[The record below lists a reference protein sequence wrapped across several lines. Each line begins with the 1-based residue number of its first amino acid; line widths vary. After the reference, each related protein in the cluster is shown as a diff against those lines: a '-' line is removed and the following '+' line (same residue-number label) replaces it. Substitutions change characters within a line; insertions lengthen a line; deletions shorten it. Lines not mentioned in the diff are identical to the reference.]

1 MRTGYQTV
9 PSSRCNAARGR
20 SSRLRHSRALRVHA
34 SPVAKECSVQSQDD
48 LASAL
53 VPPSPATTPEQE
65 SPTESAASVCNVGL
79 FPESSSIESAPGSPQ
94 SRAVDGNVVEVPI
107 PSAVEVKAAESIVTL
122 EPPSKTLG
130 LGSIGR
136 FMSSLKPSPPLDGY
150 ENFRT
155 VSCTSTVFYDAPGPL
170 PSQLDLLTSTEEQPV
185 AVEMASF
192 EVQSDCCTEQPPDLP
207 PAQLS
212 PERTVS
218 SNYSASRV
226 FPSASPISPASPQ
239 SPTAAAETL
248 REELPSEIE
257 TMRRRLFSL
266 SSEMFKS
273 STWERDSD
281 LDLPN
286 FGHPSPRSEG
296 VEGRRRASSE
306 DSTVVADDRSIQL
319 PSRAASVSCSRMLR
333 PGGGQMLRP
342 SRSMAVKPTHKNRPG
357 HWNDGPAD
365 ASTATPD
372 ARGLGLQRSAAETCT
387 ITSTQAIKSR
397 TFSSAD
403 DSGTS
408 SHGESGGAS
417 TGTGEDS
424 SAPLPSVSNGTD
436 SDFVTAR
443 MLSVSRIEP
452 TIDGTDELETRTTQ
466 TTTAGPAAGGI
477 AGWVRRIW
485 ERCSQVAA
493 TKTLARL
500 FGYGTSQS
508 RDLQLSNTQSR
519 TTFDGNTGGTK
530 GRWGIRGFR
539 SRGSW
544 RKGNRSVRR
553 KRTWRVRMPW
563 MWRRKDEA
571 PLLAGGSTEG

>member
-20 SSRLRHSRALRVHA
+20 SSRLRHSRTPRVHA
-34 SPVAKECSVQSQDD
+34 SPVARECSTQSQDD
-48 LASAL
+48 LASTL
-53 VPPSPATTPEQE
+53 VPPSPVTTPEQE
-65 SPTESAASVCNVGL
+65 SPTESATAVCSVDL
-79 FPESSSIESAPGSPQ
+79 FPENYSIGSAPGPPQ
-94 SRAVDGNVVEVPI
+94 PRAAEGNVVENPI
-107 PSAVEVKAAESIVTL
+107 PSAVEVKAAESIVAL
-122 EPPSKTLG
+122 EPTSKSMG

-136 FMSSLKPSPPLDGY
+136 FMSSLKPSPPLEGY

-170 PSQLDLLTSTEEQPV
+170 PSQLDLLESTAEQPV
-185 AVEMASF
+185 AVEIAGF
-192 EVQSDCCTEQPPDLP
+192 EVQDDCCTEQLPDLS

-218 SNYSASRV
+218 SNYSASRI
-226 FPSASPISPASPQ
+226 FPSASPTSPTSPQ
-239 SPTAAAETL
+239 GPTIAAATL

-266 SSEMFKS
+266 SSDMFKS

-286 FGHPSPRSEG
+286 FGRPSPRSEG

-306 DSTVVADDRSIQL
+306 DSTIVADDRSIQL
-319 PSRAASVSCSRMLR
+319 PSRAASVSYNRMLR

-342 SRSMAVKPTHKNRPG
+342 SRSMAVKPTHKNRSG
-357 HWNDGPAD
+357 RWNDGPAD
-365 ASTATPD
+365 ASTATRD
-372 ARGLGLQRSAAETCT
+372 SRALGLQRSAAETCT

-397 TFSSAD
+397 TFSSVD
-403 DSGTS
+403 DSGAS
-408 SHGESGGAS
+408 MHGESGGAS
-417 TGTGEDS
+417 SGTGESS
-424 SAPLPSVSNGTD
+424 SAPLSSTPNGTD
-436 SDFVTAR
+436 GDFFTAR
-443 MLSVSRIEP
+443 TLSVSGLEP

-466 TTTAGPAAGGI
+466 TTTADPTTGGI

-493 TKTLARL
+493 TKTVARL
-500 FGYGTSQS
+500 LGYGTAQRRDVQRSSAQS
-508 RDLQLSNTQSR
+508 V
-519 TTFDGNTGGTK
+519 TTFDGDTGGAK
-530 GRWGIRGFR
+530 GRWGMRGFR
-539 SRGSW
+539 GRGSW
-544 RKGNRSVRR
+544 RKGNRSIPR

-563 MWRRKDEA
+563 TWSRKDDA